1 MEKWSVDGAGESGKR
16 GAVMNDTVVTLVGNA
31 ATGVDYRETPT
42 GGVARFRFAVTPRR
56 WDRRNSVW
64 TDGSTSFYTVC
75 AWRNLGANLTAS
87 VNVGDPLVVHGRL
100 RVRDEVIDGQR
111 RTFVDIDAVSIGHDL
126 TWGTSAFKRV
136 ARANPALTERPV
148 DMSAATSA
156 ANAAT
161 TAATSDAGFDSG
173 AGTGAVGKPVH
184 TQPWLS
190 ERDESSAPVGAVAV
204 PTGPL

>member
-1 MEKWSVDGAGESGKR
+1 
-16 GAVMNDTVVTLVGNA
+16 MNDTVVTLVGNA
-31 ATGVDYRETPT
+31 ATGVEYRETAS

-87 VNVGDPLVVHGRL
+87 VNVGDPLVVHGKL
-100 RVRDEVIDGQR
+100 RVRDEAKDGQR

-136 ARANPALTERPV
+136 ARANPALTERPA
-148 DMSAATSA
+148 DASAAASAGNSA
-156 ANAAT
+156 AGPGV
-161 TAATSDAGFDSG
+161 AG
-173 AGTGAVGKPVH
+173 GTPAVAKPVH
-184 TQPWLS
+184 TQPWLT
-190 ERDESSAPVGAVAV
+190 EQDESPARAGAVAA
-204 PTGPL
+204 PAGPL

>member
-1 MEKWSVDGAGESGKR
+1 
-16 GAVMNDTVVTLVGNA
+16 MNDTVVTLVGNA
-31 ATGVDYRETPT
+31 ATGVEYRETAT

-100 RVRDEVIDGQR
+100 RVRDEAKDGQR
-111 RTFVDIDAVSIGHDL
+111 RTFVDIDALSIGHDL

-136 ARANPALTERPV
+136 TRANPALMERQADV
-148 DMSAATSA
+148 SAATSA
-156 ANAAT
+156 ASRGT
-161 TAATSDAGFDSG
+161 DAGTDV
-173 AGTGAVGKPVH
+173 AREPVH

-190 ERDESSAPVGAVAV
+190 ETDQSPAPAGVVAAS
-204 PTGPL
+204 TGPL

>member
-1 MEKWSVDGAGESGKR
+1 
-16 GAVMNDTVVTLVGNA
+16 MNDTMVTLVGNA

-64 TDGSTSFYTVC
+64 TDGGTSFYTVC
-75 AWRNLGANLTAS
+75 AWRSLGANLTAS

-100 RVRDEVIDGQR
+100 RVRDEAIDGQR

-136 ARANPALTERPV
+136 ARANPALTERPA
-148 DMSAATSA
+148 DLLAATSA
-156 ANAAT
+156 AKAAG
-161 TAATSDAGFDSG
+161 SGSGSG
-173 AGTGAVGKPVH
+173 AGASTSTSTGAVGKPVH

-190 ERDESSAPVGAVAV
+190 EQDESPAPAGAVAG

>member
-1 MEKWSVDGAGESGKR
+1 
-16 GAVMNDTVVTLVGNA
+16 MNDTVVTLVGNA
-31 ATGVDYRETPT
+31 ATGVEYRETT
-42 GGVARFRFAVTPRR
+42 NGGVARFRFAVTPRR

-64 TDGSTSFYTVC
+64 TDGGTSFYTVC

-100 RVRDEVIDGQR
+100 RVREEAKDGQR

-136 ARANPALTERPV
+136 ARANPVLTQRPT
-148 DMSAATSA
+148 DASAATSA
-156 ANAAT
+156 AMSGVTPGAAD
-161 TAATSDAGFDSG
+161 AAMSG
-173 AGTGAVGKPVH
+173 GPAAARKPVH

-190 ERDESSAPVGAVAV
+190 ERDESSEPAGEIAAPI
-204 PTGPL
+204 GPL

>member
-1 MEKWSVDGAGESGKR
+1 
-16 GAVMNDTVVTLVGNA
+16 MNDTVVTLVGNA
-31 ATGVDYRETPT
+31 ATGVEYRETPT

-75 AWRNLGANLTAS
+75 AWRGLGANLTAS

-100 RVRDEVIDGQR
+100 RVRDEAKDGQR

-156 ANAAT
+156 A
-161 TAATSDAGFDSG
+161 TAANAGDVGDGRGS
-173 AGTGAVGKPVH
+173 AVGKPVH
-184 TQPWLS
+184 TQPWLT
-190 ERDESSAPVGAVAV
+190 EEDESAERVGAVAAR
-204 PTGPL
+204 TGPL

>member
-1 MEKWSVDGAGESGKR
+1 
-16 GAVMNDTVVTLVGNA
+16 MNDTVVTLVGNA
-31 ATGVDYRETPT
+31 ATGVEYRETT
-42 GGVARFRFAVTPRR
+42 NGGVARFRFAVTPRR

-64 TDGSTSFYTVC
+64 TDGGTSFYTVC

-100 RVRDEVIDGQR
+100 RVREEAKDGQR

-136 ARANPALTERPV
+136 ARANPALTERPA
-148 DMSAATSA
+148 DASAATSA
-156 ANAAT
+156 AMSGGTSAEPAA
-161 TAATSDAGFDSG
+161 AR
-173 AGTGAVGKPVH
+173 KPVH

-190 ERDESSAPVGAVAV
+190 EQDESSAPAGEVPA
-204 PTGPL
+204 PTGAL

>member
-1 MEKWSVDGAGESGKR
+1 
-16 GAVMNDTVVTLVGNA
+16 MNDTVVTLVGNA

-100 RVRDEVIDGQR
+100 RVRDEAKDGQR
-111 RTFVDIDAVSIGHDL
+111 RTFVDIDALSIGHDL

-136 ARANPALTERPV
+136 ARANPVLTERPV
-148 DMSAATSA
+148 DMSAAASA
-156 ANAAT
+156 ANA
-161 TAATSDAGFDSG
+161 TAESGEASG
-173 AGTGAVGKPVH
+173 AVTVGKPVH
-184 TQPWLS
+184 TQPWLP
-190 ERDESSAPVGAVAV
+190 ERDESAAPAGAVAA

>member
-1 MEKWSVDGAGESGKR
+1 
-16 GAVMNDTVVTLVGNA
+16 MNDTVVTLVGNA
-31 ATGVDYRETPT
+31 ATGVEYRETST

-56 WDRRNSVW
+56 WDRRNSAW

-100 RVRDEVIDGQR
+100 RVRDEANDGQR

-136 ARANPALTERPV
+136 ARANPALTERPA
-148 DMSAATSA
+148 DASAATSA
-156 ANAAT
+156 AQAAAT
-161 TAATSDAGFDSG
+161 AAADVGTGPDSG
-173 AGTGAVGKPVH
+173 PDSDPWAGAVGKPVR

-190 ERDESSAPVGAVAV
+190 EQDDSPASAGAVAA

>member
-1 MEKWSVDGAGESGKR
+1 
-16 GAVMNDTVVTLVGNA
+16 MNDTVVTLVGNA
-31 ATGVDYRETPT
+31 ATGVEYRETAN

-64 TDGSTSFYTVC
+64 TDGGTSFYTVC

-100 RVRDEVIDGQR
+100 RVREEAKDGQR

-136 ARANPALTERPV
+136 AWANPVLTERPA
-148 DMSAATSA
+148 DASAATSA
-156 ANAAT
+156 ALSGGAPGVTSGAT
-161 TAATSDAGFDSG
+161 DAGPV
-173 AGTGAVGKPVH
+173 ATRKPVH

-190 ERDESSAPVGAVAV
+190 EQDESSAPAGQVAA

>member
-1 MEKWSVDGAGESGKR
+1 
-16 GAVMNDTVVTLVGNA
+16 MNDTVVTLVGNA
-31 ATGVDYRETPT
+31 ATGVEYRETAA

-64 TDGSTSFYTVC
+64 TDGGTSFYTVC

-87 VNVGDPLVVHGRL
+87 VNIGDPLVVHGKL
-100 RVRDEVIDGQR
+100 RVRDEAKDGQR

-136 ARANPALTERPV
+136 ARANPVLTERPT
-148 DMSAATSA
+148 DASAATAAANA

-161 TAATSDAGFDSG
+161 GLG
-173 AGTGAVGKPVH
+173 AGAGSVRKPAH

-190 ERDESSAPVGAVAV
+190 GQGESSEPAEVAAA

>member
-1 MEKWSVDGAGESGKR
+1 MKEWSVDGAGESGKR

-56 WDRRNSVW
+56 WDRRNSAW
-64 TDGSTSFYTVC
+64 TDGSTSFFTVC

-148 DMSAATSA
+148 DMSAA
-156 ANAAT
+156 NAA
-161 TAATSDAGFDSG
+161 AAVADSRV
-173 AGTGAVGKPVH
+173 AAGAVGKPVH

-190 ERDESSAPVGAVAV
+190 ERDESSAPVGAVGV

>member
-1 MEKWSVDGAGESGKR
+1 
-16 GAVMNDTVVTLVGNA
+16 MNDTVVTLVGNA
-31 ATGVDYRETPT
+31 ATGVEYRETST

-56 WDRRNSVW
+56 WDRRNSGW
-64 TDGSTSFYTVC
+64 ADGSTSFYTVC

-100 RVRDEVIDGQR
+100 RVRDEAKDGQR

-136 ARANPALTERPV
+136 TRANPALTGRPA
-148 DMSAATSA
+148 DASA
-156 ANAAT
+156 ANAA
-161 TAATSDAGFDSG
+161 SG
-173 AGTGAVGKPVH
+173 AGAGGVGVGGAGGGAVRKPVH

-190 ERDESSAPVGAVAV
+190 EHDELSEPAGAAVA

>member
-1 MEKWSVDGAGESGKR
+1 
-16 GAVMNDTVVTLVGNA
+16 MNDTVVTLVGNA
-31 ATGVDYRETPT
+31 ATGVEYRETPT

-75 AWRNLGANLTAS
+75 AWRGLGANLTAS

-100 RVRDEVIDGQR
+100 RVRDEAKDGQR

-126 TWGTSAFKRV
+126 TWGTSAFRRV
-136 ARANPALTERPV
+136 ARANPALMERQADV
-148 DMSAATSA
+148 SAAASAGSSAGSSTGTSALPSA
-156 ANAAT
+156 ANAGAT
-161 TAATSDAGFDSG
+161 GNG
-173 AGTGAVGKPVH
+173 PGTGADAKPVH

-190 ERDESSAPVGAVAV
+190 EQDESPAPVGAVGA

>member
-1 MEKWSVDGAGESGKR
+1 
-16 GAVMNDTVVTLVGNA
+16 MNDTVVTLVGNA
-31 ATGVDYRETPT
+31 ATGVEYRETPT

-56 WDRRNSVW
+56 WDRRNSAW

-100 RVRDEVIDGQR
+100 RVRDEAKDGQR
-111 RTFVDIDAVSIGHDL
+111 RTFVDIDALSIGHDL

-136 ARANPALTERPV
+136 ARANPALTERPA
-148 DMSAATSA
+148 DMAAAASAAHA
-156 ANAAT
+156 AAA
-161 TAATSDAGFDSG
+161 DSG
-173 AGTGAVGKPVH
+173 TGEVGKPVR
-184 TQPWLS
+184 TQSWPS
-190 ERDESSAPVGAVAV
+190 EHDESPMSAGAVAA

>member
-1 MEKWSVDGAGESGKR
+1 
-16 GAVMNDTVVTLVGNA
+16 MNDTVVTLVGNA

-56 WDRRNSVW
+56 WDRRNSAW

-100 RVRDEVIDGQR
+100 RVRDETLDGQR

-136 ARANPALTERPV
+136 VRANAALTEPSV
-148 DMSAATSA
+148 DMSAAASA

-161 TAATSDAGFDSG
+161 AGNGSGSGSGSDAGP
-173 AGTGAVGKPVH
+173 GAVGKPVH

-190 ERDESSAPVGAVAV
+190 EQDESAAPVGAAGV

>member
-1 MEKWSVDGAGESGKR
+1 
-16 GAVMNDTVVTLVGNA
+16 MNDTVVTLVGNA

-75 AWRNLGANLTAS
+75 AWRSLGANLTAS

-100 RVRDEVIDGQR
+100 RVRDETLDGQR

-136 ARANPALTERPV
+136 ARANTALTERPV
-148 DMSAATSA
+148 DMSAAASA

-161 TAATSDAGFDSG
+161 ATVGNGSGSGSGSDAGGPRS
-173 AGTGAVGKPVH
+173 VGEPVH

-190 ERDESSAPVGAVAV
+190 EQDESAAPVGAAGV